1 MRVVILCSSPY
12 SETGCAM
19 AAHLARL
26 GQVPVGALT
35 LPPFDRKT
43 LLRKLGQWGVR
54 DVARY
59 AWTKLTPSK
68 ALQGVQLRN
77 PFLASFVGNGEQIFG
92 NLHQVA
98 RAFGFPV
105 AVCHDQNSNRAVTQL
120 KQWSPDL
127 MIFTGGNILRKP
139 LLAVARLGVINA
151 HLGLL
156 PEIRGM
162 SSPEWS
168 LLEEVPTGITLHYVD
183 TGIDTGPVLLKREFP
198 DVAKCRSLDELRNR
212 LIAYG
217 VELVGEVVLGL
228 ERGTIS
234 PKVQSDLDKDHQFFV
249 IHEWLRVRAENRLK
263 ESSAAWTA
271 ERQHG

>member
-1 MRVVILCSSPY
+1 
-12 SETGCAM
+12 M
-19 AAHLARL
+19 AAHLAQL

-43 LLRKLGQWGVR
+43 LLRKLGQWGVH

-59 AWTKLTPSK
+59 AWTKLTQSN
-68 ALQGVQLRN
+68 AARGGQLRN
-77 PFLASFVGNGEQIFG
+77 PFLESFVRNGEQIFS

-105 AVCHDQNSNRAVTQL
+105 AVCHDQNSNRAVTLL
-120 KQWSPDL
+120 KGWAPDL
-127 MIFTGGNILRKP
+127 MIFTGGNILRKE
-139 LLAVARLGVINA
+139 LLGVPRLGVINA

-156 PEIRGM
+156 PQIRGM

-168 LLEEVPTGITLHYVD
+168 LLEDVPPGITLHYID
-183 TGIDTGPVLLKREFP
+183 SGIDTGPVLLKREFP
-198 DVAKCRSLDELRNR
+198 RVAQCQSLDELRNR

-228 ERGTIS
+228 NRGMIS
-234 PKVQSDLDKDHQFFV
+234 AQVQSDLDKDHQFFV

>member
-1 MRVVILCSSPY
+1 
-12 SETGCAM
+12 
-19 AAHLARL
+19 
-26 GQVPVGALT
+26 LT

-59 AWTKLTPSK
+59 AWTKLIPSK
-68 ALQGVQLRN
+68 AAVGGQLRN
-77 PFLASFVGNGEQIFG
+77 PFLESFVRNGEQIFG

-98 RAFGFPV
+98 RVFGFPV
-105 AVCHDQNSNRAVTQL
+105 AVCDDQNSNRAVTLL

-127 MIFTGGNILRKP
+127 MIFTGGNILREQ
-139 LLAVARLGVINA
+139 LLGVPRLGVINA

-156 PEIRGM
+156 PQIRGM

-168 LLEEVPTGITLHYVD
+168 LLEDVPAGVTLHYID
-183 TGIDTGPVLLKREFP
+183 TGIDTGPVLLRREFP
-198 DVAKCRSLDELRNR
+198 DVAQCQSLDELRNR

-228 ERGTIS
+228 DRGMIS
-234 PKVQSDLDKDHQFFV
+234 AQVQSDLDKDHQFFV

-263 ESSAAWTA
+263 ESSVAWTA